1 MSTKRETSTGAAAD
15 AVERAAET
23 VQLALPLR
31 AGLHHALRL
40 RAAKEGTT
48 MRAIVLSALR
58 DAGLPVEDIDLAD
71 RRADRGNR
79 GSRRTSQ
86 KSQAERGKVK
96 G

>member
-1 MSTKRETSTGAAAD
+1 MPTNREAPTATAAYV
-15 AVERAAET
+15 VERTAET

-40 RAAKEGTT
+40 RAAEEGTT

-86 KSQAERGKVK
+86 KSQAKRGQIK